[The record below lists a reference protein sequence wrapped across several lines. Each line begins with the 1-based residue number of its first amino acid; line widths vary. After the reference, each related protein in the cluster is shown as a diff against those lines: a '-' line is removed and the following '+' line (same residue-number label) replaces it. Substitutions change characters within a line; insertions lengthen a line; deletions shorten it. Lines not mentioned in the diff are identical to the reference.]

1 MCVEICSLR
10 GFTLHSE
17 RKVEPASSETASV
30 HSGGVLVHQFNGS
43 VFLQKVQW
51 QRLVLIL
58 ALLPALLA
66 LNSCGGGSSSTTPS
80 TPTLTISCSATSVHV
95 NGNAICHQSIAN
107 LTSTPANW
115 GTGAVA

>member
-17 RKVEPASSETASV
+17 RKVEPAPSKTASV
-30 HSGGVLVHQFNGS
+30 HSGGVLVHQFKGS

-66 LNSCGGGSSSTTPS
+66 LNSRGGGSSRPTPPP
-80 TPTLTISCSATSVHV
+80 PTLTIPCSPAPVDV
-95 NGNAICHQSIAN
+95 EGN
-107 LTSTPANW
+107 PAC
-115 GTGAVA
+115 